1 MPAIVW
7 RLYDNVKTH
16 AFPLIILAFL
26 GFFLLYPIAY
36 VIPSATHYR
45 ETVFDEAG
53 KPVIQNGQPVTRD
66 VWTGYFFWLLLS
78 NKFLW
83 QCFVNSLLIAVTTT
97 ALTTLVT
104 LPLAYWFTRLRF
116 VGQSLLS
123 GFLLVPLILP
133 PFVGALGMERLLNPY
148 GTINLLLM
156 DLGLMDPHQPFDWL
170 AEAGL
175 LGVIILE
182 VLHLYPIMYL
192 NVAAALA
199 NIDPSLEDA
208 ARNLGAGEFRI
219 FRTVT
224 FPLMLPG
231 YFAGATIV
239 FVWAFTDLGTP
250 LVFNFSQVLSVQIFN
265 QISEAQ
271 TNPLGYALVVTTMLV
286 TLAVFYL
293 SRSLVGSKGQYVMM
307 SRGGVGSVA
316 RPAGGLTTLG
326 IYLFVGVLGLFS
338 VLPHLG
344 VILMSFT
351 ARWSFTPLPT
361 EWTTDA
367 YRLVLSERLA
377 YTSIINSLWYSLGS
391 TLLDLI
397 LGFSIAYYV
406 VRRPGRLSALLDGLT
421 MLPLAVPGLV
431 LAFGYLTCYSRM
443 SLFGWQFGKWL
454 DPATNP
460 TLLLIM
466 AYTVRRLPYV
476 ARAAMAGMMQIA
488 PALEEAAENL
498 GATRWRM
505 LRTVTLPLLSA
516 SLIAGGI
523 LAFAFAMLEV
533 SDSLML
539 AQQERF
545 MPITRAIFGF
555 WLRPDDGPYI
565 ASAMGTI
572 GMGILVISLLAA
584 SAVLGRRM
592 GELFRA

>member
-1 MPAIVW
+1 
-7 RLYDNVKTH
+7 
-16 AFPLIILAFL
+16 
-26 GFFLLYPIAY
+26 
-36 VIPSATHYR
+36 
-45 ETVFDEAG
+45 
-53 KPVIQNGQPVTRD
+53 
-66 VWTGYFFWLLLS
+66 
-78 NKFLW
+78 
-83 QCFVNSLLIAVTTT
+83 
-97 ALTTLVT
+97 
-104 LPLAYWFTRLRF
+104 LRF

-133 PFVGALGMERLLNPY
+133 PFVGALGMERLLNPF

-156 DLGLMDPHQPFDWL
+156 DLGLMDPQKPFDWL

-286 TLAVFYL
+286 TLTVFYL

-316 RPAGGLTTLG
+316 RPAGGLATLG

-351 ARWSFTPLPT
+351 GRWSFTPLPT

-377 YTSIINSLWYSLGS
+377 YTSIVNSLWYSLGS

-406 VRRPGRLSALLDGLT
+406 VRKPGRIGALLDGLT

-476 ARAAMAGMMQIA
+476 ARSAMAGMMQIA

-572 GMGILVISLLAA
+572 GMGILVVSLLLA

>member
-1 MPAIVW
+1 MN
-7 RLYDNVKTH
+7 RLMIWLRSQWVP
-16 AFPLIILAFL
+16 FILLAFL

-36 VIPSATHYR
+36 VVPSATHFQQ
-45 ETVFDEAG
+45 TVLDPG
-53 KPVIQNGQPVTRD
+53 GRPILKDGQPVRED
-66 VWTGYFFWLLLS
+66 VWTLYFFQLLAT
-78 NKFLW
+78 NPFLW
-83 QCFVNSLLIAVTTT
+83 RCFINSLFIATLTTV
-97 ALTTLVT
+97 LTTLLS

-116 VGQSLLS
+116 PGQTVLAGL
-123 GFLLVPLILP
+123 LLVPLILP

-156 DLGLMDPHQPFDWL
+156 DLGLMDPQRPFDWL

-175 LGVIILE
+175 LGVVVLE

-199 NIDPSLEDA
+199 NIDPTLEDA
-208 ARNLGAGEFRI
+208 ARNLGASEWRI

-231 YFAGATIV
+231 YFAGATLV

-250 LVFNFSQVLSVQIFN
+250 LIFNFSQVLSVQIFN

-286 TLAVFYL
+286 TLTLFYL
-293 SRSLVGSKGQYVMM
+293 SRLFLGRQGQYVMM
-307 SRGGVGSVA
+307 SRGGVGSRVQQP
-316 RPAGGLTTLG
+316 RGTSLIG
-326 IYLFVGVLGLFS
+326 IYLFVGLLGFVS
-338 VLPHLG
+338 ALPHLG
-344 VILMSFT
+344 VVLMSVT
-351 ARWSFTPLPT
+351 GRWSFTPLPT
-361 EWTTDA
+361 EFSSEA

-377 YTSIINSLWYSLGS
+377 YTSITNSLYYSLAS
-391 TLLDLI
+391 TTLDLV
-397 LGFSIAYYV
+397 LGFAIAYWV
-406 VRRPGRLSALLDGLT
+406 VRRPGRLAAFLDGLT
-421 MLPLAVPGLV
+421 MLPLALPGLV

-443 SLFGWQFGKWL
+443 TLFGWEFGKWL
-454 DPATNP
+454 DPANNP
-460 TLLLIM
+460 TLLLIV
-466 AYTVRRLPYV
+466 AYAVRRLPYV
-476 ARAAMAGMMQIA
+476 ARAAMAGLMQIP

-498 GATRWRM
+498 GASPWRT

-539 AQQERF
+539 AQQERY

-572 GMGILVISLLAA
+572 GMGILVISLVLA